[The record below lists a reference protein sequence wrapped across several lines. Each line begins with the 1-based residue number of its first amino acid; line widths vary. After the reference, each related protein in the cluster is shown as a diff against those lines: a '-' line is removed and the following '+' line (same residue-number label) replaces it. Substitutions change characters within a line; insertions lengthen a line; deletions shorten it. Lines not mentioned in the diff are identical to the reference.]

1 MRKIIYSILLVIF
14 SVTNTLYSQCHY
26 LMYMYDSYGDGW
38 NSAYLEVN
46 MNGSFVGNFDCS
58 QSFTLDS
65 VYSTTGAAMEFIWH
79 SGNWDSEISFTIMD
93 PMGDTLINVISASDL
108 DDLDFFTHTSNS
120 TCQSNNPCLSP
131 NFLNAGNIT
140 PNSADLLWQAGGNET
155 SWNLEWGI
163 SGFNL
168 GSGTLVNGLTSTNY
182 SLNSLSN
189 NTSYDFYVQANCS
202 NSNVS
207 SWRGPYTFNTNNIST
222 GAACGTFTLT
232 LYDSFGDGWNG
243 ASVDVVINGQI
254 LQNITLLTGNGPEI
268 FTFSTDS
275 NDVIDLIYNTGNFD
289 DENTYQL
296 FDNNNNLI
304 VSQGEF
310 GFTANVDPVSTFGI
324 IACPNLPPPPPG
336 PIGTCGS
343 FTLELYDSYGDGWNG
358 ASLDLVIN
366 GSPFQNVTLA
376 NGNGPE
382 IFTFA
387 TDSNDIIDLIYN
399 TGSWDNENTY
409 NLIDNSGNLIVSQ
422 GLNGFISNVD
432 PVSVFG
438 IEACTSCPQP
448 SNLSANTSTAGTALL
463 DWNGG
468 SGTFNIEWG
477 TAGFALGTGNIINNI
492 ATNSYL
498 LNGLNNSTTYDFYV
512 QEACS
517 ANEISTWAGPLSF
530 TTTIVAGSC
539 GLFNLELYDSFG
551 DGWNGGFMDV
561 VINGNIT
568 FSGLTL
574 ATGNGPEIFP
584 ITVNIGDV
592 VDFIYNGGAYQ
603 NENSYK
609 VFDQNGVLLFEEGIG
624 NTTPNS
630 VFGIEACP
638 SCPAPSNLSA
648 NTSTAGTALLDWV
661 GGSSPFGGTFNI
673 EWGPTGFNQGNGTI
687 VNNINGVSYL
697 LNGLSSIT
705 TYDYYVQEVCGTN
718 DLSSWIGPLTFTTI
732 YFSSGSECGVY
743 SLKLIN
749 NFGQGWGNSFAKVK
763 INNNVYQ
770 TYTLS
775 NGTSETFTFPLD
787 SSDILDIV
795 INFSSSGVWGSDL
808 QYILFDPNNAI
819 IASEQGTGS
828 NEPPANTYGYQ
839 ACATAPS
846 SPNDF
851 CDIYTLIM
859 RKVFAGDW
867 QGNVEIEINNNVE
880 YVGSFV
886 AGGYRR
892 SEPISFGVRGNDEV
906 RVNANGLNGFDEYYS
921 VQSSSGDTII
931 DVSISNGYS
940 PTITVQP
947 CYFVGFENQDFNQD
961 IKIYPNPTSDILFIS
976 SVSEIRNIIITNVYG
991 QIVYENYENGVNFEL
1006 DLSKLSN
1013 NLYHIS
1019 FTDANNIRSSSKI
1032 MVSH

>member
-1 MRKIIYSILLVIF
+1 MRKVLYSLLLLVF
-14 SVTNTLYSQCHY
+14 SITNTLNSQCHY

-46 MNGSFVGNFDCS
+46 MNGTFVGNFDCS

-65 VYSTTGAAMEFIWH
+65 VYSTTGSAMEFIWH

-131 NFLNAGNIT
+131 IFLNVGNIT

-155 SWNLEWGI
+155 SWNLEWGV
-163 SGFNL
+163 SGFNI

-182 SLNSLSN
+182 SLSSLSN

-207 SWRGPYTFNTNNIST
+207 SWSGPSTFNTNNIST
-222 GAACGTFTLT
+222 GA
-232 LYDSFGDGWNG
+232 
-243 ASVDVVINGQI
+243 
-254 LQNITLLTGNGPEI
+254 
-268 FTFSTDS
+268 
-275 NDVIDLIYNTGNFD
+275 
-289 DENTYQL
+289 
-296 FDNNNNLI
+296 
-304 VSQGEF
+304 
-310 GFTANVDPVSTFGI
+310 
-324 IACPNLPPPPPG
+324 
-336 PIGTCGS
+336 TCGN

-358 ASLDLVIN
+358 ASLDVIIN

-399 TGSWDNENTY
+399 TGSWDDENTY
-409 NLIDNSGNLIVSQ
+409 NLTDNSGNLIVSQ
-422 GLNGFISNVD
+422 GAFGFIPNID

-438 IEACTSCPQP
+438 IEACSSCPQP
-448 SNLSANTSTAGTALL
+448 TNLSANTSTAGTALL

-468 SGTFNIEWG
+468 NGTFNIEWG
-477 TAGFALGTGNIINNI
+477 TAGFALGTGNIINSI

-498 LNGLNNSTTYDFYV
+498 LNGLNNSTTYEFYV

-517 ANEISTWAGPLSF
+517 ANELSSWTGPFSF
-530 TTTIVAGSC
+530 TTASIAGSC
-539 GLFNLELYDSFG
+539 GIFNLELYDSWG
-551 DGWNGGFMDV
+551 DGWNGGFMN
-561 VINGNIT
+561 VITNGNVA

-574 ATGNGPEIFP
+574 VSGNGPEIFP
-584 ITVNIGDV
+584 ISVNIGDV
-592 VDFIYNGGAYQ
+592 LDFVYTPGSYSG
-603 NENSYK
+603 ENSYK
-609 VFDQNGVLLFEEGIG
+609 VFDENGVLVFEEGIG
-624 NTTPNS
+624 NATPNS
-630 VFGIEACP
+630 IFGVEACP

-661 GGSSPFGGTFNI
+661 GGLSPFGGTFNI

-687 VNNINGVSYL
+687 VNNINGMSYL

-705 TYDYYVQEVCGTN
+705 TYDYYVQEVCNTN
-718 DLSSWIGPLTFTTI
+718 DLSSWVGPLTFTTI
-732 YFSSGSECGVY
+732 YFSSGNECGVY
-743 SLKLIN
+743 NLKLIN
-749 NFGQGWGNSFAKVK
+749 TTGANGNSSWGNSFAKVK

-770 TYTLS
+770 TFTLAPG
-775 NGTSETFTFPLD
+775 NGNSQTFSFPLD
-787 SSDILDIV
+787 SSDILDVV
-795 INFSSSGVWGSDL
+795 IDFDASGPWGSDL
-808 QYILFDPNNAI
+808 QYILFDPNNAV
-819 IASEQGTGS
+819 IASEQGTGN
-828 NEPPANTYGYQ
+828 NEPPANTYGHQ
-839 ACATAPS
+839 ACATPTN

-859 RKVFAGDW
+859 RKTFAGSW

-886 AGGYRR
+886 SGGYRL

-906 RVNANGLNGFDEYYS
+906 RIIANGLNGFDEYYS
-921 VQSSSGDTII
+921 VQNSLGDTII
-931 DVSISNGYS
+931 DANTGNS

-947 CYFVGFENQDFNQD
+947 CYFVGFENPDFNQD
-961 IKIYPNPTSDILFIS
+961 IKIHPNPTSDILFIS

-991 QIVYENYENGVNFEL
+991 QIVYENYETGLNFEL
-1006 DLSKLSN
+1006 DLSYLSN

-1019 FTDANNIRSSSKI
+1019 FTDVNNERSSSKI

>member
-1 MRKIIYSILLVIF
+1 MRKVLYSLLILVF
-14 SVTNTLYSQCHY
+14 SITNTLHSQCHY

-46 MNGSFVGNFDCS
+46 MNGTFVGNFDCS

-65 VYSTTGAAMEFIWH
+65 VYSTTGSAMEFIWH

-163 SGFNL
+163 SGFTL

-182 SLNSLSN
+182 SLSSLSN

-207 SWRGPYTFNTNNIST
+207 SWIGPYTFNTNNIST
-222 GAACGTFTLT
+222 GTTCGT
-232 LYDSFGDGWNG
+232 
-243 ASVDVVINGQI
+243 
-254 LQNITLLTGNGPEI
+254 
-268 FTFSTDS
+268 
-275 NDVIDLIYNTGNFD
+275 
-289 DENTYQL
+289 
-296 FDNNNNLI
+296 
-304 VSQGEF
+304 
-310 GFTANVDPVSTFGI
+310 
-324 IACPNLPPPPPG
+324 
-336 PIGTCGS
+336 
-343 FTLELYDSYGDGWNG
+343 FTLELYDSWGDGWNG
-358 ASLDLVIN
+358 ASLDVIIN
-366 GSPFQNVTLA
+366 GNLFQNVTLA

-399 TGSWDNENTY
+399 TGNFDDENTY
-409 NLIDNSGNLIVSQ
+409 NLTDNSGNLIVSQ

-438 IEACTSCPQP
+438 IVACVSCPIP
-448 SNLSANTSTAGTALL
+448 TNLSANTSTAGTALL

-468 SGTFNIEWG
+468 SGTFNLEWG
-477 TAGFALGTGNIINNI
+477 PIGFIQGSGTLVNNI
-492 ATNSYL
+492 SVNSYL

-530 TTTIVAGSC
+530 TTAIVAGSC
-539 GLFNLELYDSFG
+539 GIFNLELYDSWG

-561 VINGNIT
+561 VINGNLA

-574 ATGNGPEIFP
+574 VSGNGPEIFP
-584 ITVNIGDV
+584 ISVNIGDV
-592 VDFIYNGGAYQ
+592 LDFVYTPGSYSG
-603 NENSYK
+603 ENSYK
-609 VFDQNGVLLFEEGIG
+609 VLDENGVLVFEEGLG
-624 NTTPNS
+624 NSTPNS
-630 VFGIEACP
+630 VFGVEACP

-648 NTSTAGTALLDWV
+648 NTSTAGTALLDWT

-673 EWGPTGFNQGNGTI
+673 EWGPTGFNQGNGTV

-705 TYDYYVQEVCGTN
+705 TYDYYVQEVCNAN
-718 DLSSWIGPLTFTTI
+718 DLSSWVGPLTFTTI

-743 SLKLIN
+743 SLKLNN

-775 NGTSETFTFPLD
+775 NGTSETFSFPLD
-787 SSDILDIV
+787 SSDILDVV

-808 QYILFDPNNAI
+808 QYILSDPNNVV
-819 IASEQGTGS
+819 IANEQGTGS
-828 NEPPANTYGYQ
+828 NEPPKNTYGYQ

-859 RKVFAGDW
+859 RKTFGGDW

-906 RVNANGLNGFDEYYS
+906 RVIANGLNGFDEYYS
-921 VQSSSGDTII
+921 VQNGSGDTII

-947 CYFVGFENQDFNQD
+947 CYFVGLENSDINQN
-961 IKIYPNPTSDILFIS
+961 IKIYPNPTRDILFIS
-976 SVSEIRNIIITNVYG
+976 SVSEIKNIVITNIYG
-991 QIVYENYENGVNFEL
+991 QIVYESYETGMNFEL
-1006 DLSKLSN
+1006 DLSYLSN

-1019 FTDANNIRSSSKI
+1019 FTDAYNERSSSKI

>member
-1 MRKIIYSILLVIF
+1 MRKVLYSLLLFFF
-14 SVTNTLYSQCHY
+14 SITNTFHSQCHY

-46 MNGSFVGNFDCS
+46 MNGTFVGNFDCS

-93 PMGDTLINVISASDL
+93 PIGDTLINVISASDL

-140 PNSADLLWQAGGNET
+140 PNSADLLWQAAGNET

-168 GSGTLVNGLTSTNY
+168 GSGTLVSGLTSTNY
-182 SLNSLSN
+182 SLSSLSN
-189 NTSYDFYVQANCS
+189 NTSYDFYVQAICDS
-202 NSNVS
+202 NTNSTWV
-207 SWRGPYTFNTNNIST
+207 GPYTFNTNNTST
-222 GAACGTFTLT
+222 GAACGT
-232 LYDSFGDGWNG
+232 
-243 ASVDVVINGQI
+243 
-254 LQNITLLTGNGPEI
+254 
-268 FTFSTDS
+268 
-275 NDVIDLIYNTGNFD
+275 
-289 DENTYQL
+289 
-296 FDNNNNLI
+296 
-304 VSQGEF
+304 
-310 GFTANVDPVSTFGI
+310 
-324 IACPNLPPPPPG
+324 
-336 PIGTCGS
+336 

-358 ASLDLVIN
+358 ASLDVIIN
-366 GSPFQNVTLA
+366 GLPFQNVTLA

-382 IFTFA
+382 IFTFS
-387 TDSNDIIDLIYN
+387 TDSNDVIDIIYN

-422 GLNGFISNVD
+422 GLNGFISGAD
-432 PVSVFG
+432 PISVFG

-448 SNLSANTSTAGTALL
+448 TNLSANTSTAGTALL
-463 DWNGG
+463 GWNGG

-477 TAGFALGTGNIINNI
+477 TSGFALGNGIIINSI
-492 ATNSYL
+492 STNSYL
-498 LNGLNNSTTYDFYV
+498 LNGLNNGTTYDFYV

-517 ANEISTWAGPLSF
+517 ANEISSWTGPFSF
-530 TTTIVAGSC
+530 TTGSVAGSC

-551 DGWNGGFMDV
+551 DGWSGGYIDV
-561 VINGNIT
+561 AINGNIT
-568 FSGLTL
+568 LTGLTIL
-574 ATGNGPEIFP
+574 TGGGPEIFP
-584 ITVNIGDV
+584 ISVNIGDV
-592 VDFIYNGGAYQ
+592 VDFIYTNGSFA

-609 VFDQNGVLLFEEGIG
+609 VFDQNSVLIFEEGSGGI
-624 NTTPNS
+624 PNS
-630 VFGIEACP
+630 VFGVEACP

-648 NTSTAGTALLDWV
+648 NTSTASTALLDWT

-673 EWGPTGFNQGNGTI
+673 EWGPTGFNLGNGTV
-687 VNNINGVSYL
+687 VNNINGMSYL

-705 TYDYYVQEVCGTN
+705 TYDYYVQEVCSAN
-718 DLSSWIGPLTFTTI
+718 DLSSWVGPLTFTTI
-732 YFSSGSECGVY
+732 YFSSGSECGIY
-743 SLKLIN
+743 NLKLVN
-749 NFGQGWGNSFAKVK
+749 TTGANGNSSWGNSFAKVK

-770 TYTLS
+770 TYTLAPG
-775 NGTSETFTFPLD
+775 NGNSQTFSFPLD
-787 SSDILDIV
+787 SNDILDIV

-808 QYILFDPNNAI
+808 QYILFDPNNAV

-828 NEPPANTYGYQ
+828 NEPPKNTYGYQ

-859 RKVFAGDW
+859 RKVFAGNW

-886 AGGYRR
+886 GGGYRLKD
-892 SEPISFGVRGNDEV
+892 PISFGVRGNDEV
-906 RVNANGLNGFDEYYS
+906 RVIANGLSQFEYYS
-921 VQSSSGDTII
+921 VQNGAGDTII
-931 DVSISNGYS
+931 DATNVNSS
-940 PTITVQP
+940 TVTVQP
-947 CYFVGFENQDFNQD
+947 CYFVGLENSDINQD
-961 IKIYPNPTSDILFIS
+961 IKIYPNPTRDILFIS
-976 SVSEIRNIIITNVYG
+976 SGNEIKNIVITNIYG
-991 QIVYENYENGVNFEL
+991 QKVYENYETGLNFEL
-1006 DLSKLSN
+1006 DLSYLSN

-1019 FTDANNIRSSSKI
+1019 FTDINNVRSSSKI
-1032 MVSH
+1032 MVSQ